1 MTHFLP
7 AHLWVSI
14 EKRMDS
20 LITIESM
27 YSRNSRFLLAKQ
39 RERNLASSSMS
50 AARKEAPMKEKRTL
64 GSSGQS
70 VTSVG
75 LGCMGFSHAY
85 GAPTEHY
92 AQQVYSCGNETLP
105 HE

>member
-1 MTHFLP
+1 LILLSNHDKINVQQEQQ
-7 AHLWVSI
+7 VSPG
-14 EKRMDS
+14 ETEGKKP
-20 LITIESM
+20 
-27 YSRNSRFLLAKQ
+27 RFIIH
-39 RERNLASSSMS
+39 ERS
-50 AARKEAPMKEKRTL
+50 KEGGPHERKRTL
-64 GSSGQS
+64 GISGQS